1 MTDQTRAVIYAAKS
15 TEDKRGSIKTQFA
28 DCKEMAEGEG
38 WEVVATYEDE
48 KKSGW
53 SGDRGPGLVAAMEHA
68 ERVAPCV
75 LVVQHS
81 DRLARGDA
89 KQARHLVEIALWAI
103 KNEVTIRSV
112 QDDLFADPRMAL
124 VMAANQG
131 QRNTEDSTRKAEG
144 TKRGIK
150 RRKEKGKPFGPVPL
164 GYKVLKKVVEDDE
177 VVATRVIDPATRP
190 VVERIFGLVE
200 DGVSFGEAARILNGE
215 GITTVYGAGWW
226 DRTVRR
232 VIDGRYT
239 GSNGYPEII
248 SAERFERIHE
258 KLERRDPVH
267 VSKRQGGRP
276 TNEAFFL
283 RGIAHCERCGARL
296 YTRTIRGRRRVYRCG
311 KVLHATGLCEA
322 SAIPAELIESHV
334 LRHLDTFVGEVED
347 WLAERVSKRDS
358 ERRERESALGRQRVK
373 LTAIERKRDRHLAEY
388 EKLVAAGATTASIA
402 LEVVE
407 RIDRERAEQEQ
418 AIQEAQAIVS
428 GWSGAPDV
436 DALLDF
442 YNGLID
448 QVQGRIRQAEGAADL
463 NRALHQVLAG
473 LWVEHDVEK
482 RWLLVRFELRD
493 QPEGRGERGAI
504 LEATDHEF
512 SVAKARRRSSLTW
525 GLIPPEPPSLARQIA
540 NGQAP

>member
-164 GYKVLKKVVEDDE
+164 G
-177 VVATRVIDPATRP
+177 
-190 VVERIFGLVE
+190 
-200 DGVSFGEAARILNGE
+200 
-215 GITTVYGAGWW
+215 
-226 DRTVRR
+226 
-232 VIDGRYT
+232 
-239 GSNGYPEII
+239 
-248 SAERFERIHE
+248 
-258 KLERRDPVH
+258 
-267 VSKRQGGRP
+267 
-276 TNEAFFL
+276 
-283 RGIAHCERCGARL
+283 
-296 YTRTIRGRRRVYRCG
+296 
-311 KVLHATGLCEA
+311 
-322 SAIPAELIESHV
+322 
-334 LRHLDTFVGEVED
+334 
-347 WLAERVSKRDS
+347 
-358 ERRERESALGRQRVK
+358 
-373 LTAIERKRDRHLAEY
+373 
-388 EKLVAAGATTASIA
+388 
-402 LEVVE
+402 
-407 RIDRERAEQEQ
+407 
-418 AIQEAQAIVS
+418 
-428 GWSGAPDV
+428 
-436 DALLDF
+436 
-442 YNGLID
+442 
-448 QVQGRIRQAEGAADL
+448 
-463 NRALHQVLAG
+463 
-473 LWVEHDVEK
+473 
-482 RWLLVRFELRD
+482 
-493 QPEGRGERGAI
+493 
-504 LEATDHEF
+504 
-512 SVAKARRRSSLTW
+512 
-525 GLIPPEPPSLARQIA
+525 
-540 NGQAP
+540 